1 MTETFYDVLGVAED
15 ATTDEIE
22 AAYRERLKETHPDVS
37 DDDDAGQATKTLIEA
52 RDVLVDEDER
62 ARYDR
67 LGHAAYVGDGA
78 PTQSDASAE
87 TGGRDTGGDASSTDT
102 GADASSTD
110 TGTGGDTSQSRAR
123 REQRARERVR
133 QERRR
138 AREARQRRRQPT
150 QEERTDDGDTASA
163 STSTSTTGTAT
174 DRQTAAAGG
183 RRAAATDTTSATA
196 TGSTYSVREDVAT
209 TTSHGPLL
217 PQGQQLTLL
226 GLFFA
231 LYPVLLFS
239 ALLPA
244 FPAFVNLVLS
254 ACTLLTII
262 YLQSMPRV
270 ALFLFGGWSGI
281 SIVGLAVFGIGYF
294 SAVGLVVLAGT
305 VLPFGFSVLTASALR
320 Y

>member
-1 MTETFYDVLGVAED
+1 MTESFYDVLGVAED

-22 AAYRERLKETHPDVS
+22 SAYRERLKETHPDVS
-37 DDDDAGQATKTLIEA
+37 DDDDAGQETKTLIEA

-67 LGHAAYVGDGA
+67 LGHGAYVGNGA
-78 PTQSDASAE
+78 PSPSEAAAGASQTDADGDGQ
-87 TGGRDTGGDASSTDT
+87 TGGNRA
-102 GADASSTD
+102 GAADS
-110 TGTGGDTSQSRAR
+110 GSQSRSR
-123 REQRARERVR
+123 REKRASERVR

-138 AREARQRRRQPT
+138 AREARQRRRQAA
-150 QEERTDDGDTASA
+150 EDARTDDAATSARANTTEPTAEHDTGSA
-163 STSTSTTGTAT
+163 GSRRAGATDPTSGTAT
-174 DRQTAAAGG
+174 GN
-183 RRAAATDTTSATA
+183 
-196 TGSTYSVREDVAT
+196 TYSVREDVAT

-217 PQGQQLTLL
+217 PQGQELTLL
-226 GLFFA
+226 GIFFA

-244 FPAFVNLVLS
+244 FPSFVNVVLG

-270 ALFLFGGWSGI
+270 ALCLFGGWSGI
-281 SIVGLAVFGIGYF
+281 SLVGLAVFGFGYL
-294 SAVGLVVLAGT
+294 SVVGLVVLIGT